1 MCQLL
6 NVLSF
11 KFSFPNWPCQSNKSC
26 IYIPQKIN
34 KQYAEQSTA
43 MQLLFFQIGKVL
55 YLKWLS
61 F

>member
-11 KFSFPNWPCQSNKSC
+11 KFSFPNWPCQSNKGC
-26 IYIPQKIN
+26 IYISQKIN

-43 MQLLFFQIGKVL
+43 VQLLY